1 MADNPLVVTEDTLP
15 KDPNETPDSIKGV
28 GILESYHDVT
38 SLNDESSWVEAGLAY
53 GGAAMEVASM
63 VMDPIGTL
71 ASYGVSFLIE
81 HVQPLKEAL
90 DWFAGDPDG
99 VKAYGATWQKV
110 SEAVKQ
116 AAEEY
121 NGAVQGDTSEWTGAA
136 GDAYRKHAEEKAS
149 ALNDASELAGI
160 LSTVV
165 TVMGEVVSF
174 VREFVRDLVADCVS
188 RLITYAL
195 EALCTF
201 GLGTPV
207 IVAQATA
214 FISKTVSKISEV
226 VQKLVKTIK
235 NVAPKI
241 AKMVEVLGKILKK
254 LGKGIKKVVDAPG
267 KLADN
272 FADGAWKKFDDA
284 FGTNVVGKHNA
295 RTGGGPNIGGDGD
308 SGSGSDGGSGSGS
321 DGGSGSGG
329 NGGSGSDGGS
339 GSGGNGS
346 GNGSGSGSGGN
357 GSGNGSGSGSG
368 SDGSGSGSGSG
379 GDSGSGSGS
388 GSGSDGSSSSS
399 SSSDPSG
406 SGSSSDG
413 SGGDGRSSSS
423 DSGGSHSD
431 SSSSGSS
438 NSSSTDSGGSHSSSS
453 SPDSSRPTS
462 SPDGSAPHSGGSG
475 SPSSSS
481 SSPDGPGSS
490 SHSSS
495 SSSPDGPASSSHSGG
510 GSSGSP
516 SGGHA
521 PDGRNTAFSGDLSS
535 SPSGGSS
542 PHGGGSSGGGMSG
555 GGGTHS
561 GGSGGGGS
569 HSPSSFDR
577 PSDPSGTSSSSVDAP
592 AAAPQTAPS
601 PNAPRTDQPNA
612 GAPAGGAMGGG
623 GMHGGGA
630 GGGGTSPSGGG
641 SRPGSG
647 GGWTG
652 TPGSPGAAGR
662 PPSTPDAPPRPRGPE
677 GSGTRTPERPT
688 AAPRGSAGPD
698 APPRPNGGPTG
709 SPRPAGPDGR
719 APGGPGAPRS
729 DAPTPRTDAPGSR
742 PDAPNQRPTGPN
754 GGPSQRPD
762 AGGPGS
768 KPDTTKTPDT
778 SKAPDSSKS
787 PDSTKSP
794 DGTKSPD
801 TSNQPDSE
809 GPDAD
814 KPKDG
819 ADSQREP
826 DTTDKPKDGT
836 DSQHEPDGPDKPK
849 DDADKPHE
857 PDADKPEPGT
867 PEYDQKIDEG
877 VDNLKQTDAGMSGH
891 TDPNHQDLADRVPGD
906 GKHTTVDAHMGPD
919 GRIEIGGRSY
929 SPDEFADVLRRSG
942 WDGESPI
949 RLVSCNSSDFASDL
963 AKKLGVDVTAPK
975 GLAWT
980 DSNGR
985 VFSTSRAPDGGPTWP
1000 PDGGWETHSP
1010 DGTKSPASDDAFHPS
1025 RDGEDP
1031 GERPDDAEARGNDD
1045 NGDDWRDKK
1054 GEKSGLSPREKIAD
1068 KNYIDEHYYERTRN
1082 GRTELVWRNGG
1093 EQFDRYGEPR
1103 LQVTLSDGKPTLA
1116 SDVPPAD
1123 PYLPKEKHDGVFSD
1137 DAKADIKKDV
1147 SSNMEKHRR
1156 DGDERDLSYEN
1167 RDQINKDA
1175 VDAQEKY
1182 DKAKEK
1188 AQEDGDLPNDAPK
1201 KDIEK
1206 HLDDEIVDDKKYH
1219 ATVRTK
1225 LGEETGEAVAKQFS
1239 NDFIRK
1245 EWGPDANTDTISTN
1259 SHSSPNSGE
1268 ADEIDADGDAPT
1280 GSRSGSDEFDQ
1291 IREPTEGEFLIT
1303 EAKGASADYDDRW
1316 NLEGDRRVQQGHPD
1330 YMTTILGKM
1339 RERGE
1344 HDLADRIEEA
1354 YHKDLTEPRV
1364 EPDKPRVRYI
1374 GVKAKVNPGSDTIGY
1389 EATEFDLSPRN

>member
-15 KDPNETPDSIKGV
+15 KDPNETPDAFKGV

-121 NGAVQGDTSEWTGAA
+121 NSAVQGDTAQWTGSA

-149 ALNDASELAGI
+149 ALSDASELAGT

-272 FADGAWKKFDDA
+272 FAEGSWKKFDDA
-284 FGTNVVGKHNA
+284 FGTNVVGKHNTK
-295 RTGGGPNIGGDGD
+295 TGGGPNISGDGGSD
-308 SGSGSDGGSGSGS
+308 GGSGSGSDGGSGSGS
-321 DGGSGSGG
+321 DGGSGSG
-329 NGGSGSDGGS
+329 SDGGS
-339 GSGGNGS
+339 GSNGS

-368 SDGSGSGSGSG
+368 GDGSGSGSGSG
-379 GDSGSGSGS
+379 GDSGSGSSS

-399 SSSDPSG
+399 SSGTSNSDPSG

-413 SGGDGRSSSS
+413 SGSGGDGRSSGG

-431 SSSSGSS
+431 SSASGSS
-438 NSSSTDSGGSHSSSS
+438 SSSSTDSGGTHSSSS

-462 SPDGSAPHSGGSG
+462 SPDGSAPHSGGS
-475 SPSSSS
+475 SSHSSS

-495 SSSPDGPASSSHSGG
+495 SSPDTSGPSSHSSSSSSPDGPGSSSHSGG

-516 SGGHA
+516 SGGQA
-521 PDGRNTAFSGDLSS
+521 PDSRNTAFSGDLSGS
-535 SPSGGSS
+535 PSGGSSPHGGGSSPDAGGSPSGGSS
-542 PHGGGSSGGGMSG
+542 PHGGGSSGGGMPG

-577 PSDPSGTSSSSVDAP
+577 PSNPSGTSSSSVDAP
-592 AAAPQTAPS
+592 AAPQTAPS

-623 GMHGGGA
+623 MHGGGA
-630 GGGGTSPSGGG
+630 GGGGASPSGGG

-677 GSGTRTPERPT
+677 GSGTRPPERPT

-709 SPRPAGPDGR
+709 SPRPTGPDSRG
-719 APGGPGAPRS
+719 PGGPGA
-729 DAPTPRTDAPGSR
+729 PRTDAPGSR
-742 PDAPNQRPTGPN
+742 PDAPNQRP
-754 GGPSQRPD
+754 D

-768 KPDTTKTPDT
+768 KPDTTKAPDT
-778 SKAPDSSKS
+778 TKTPDSSKS
-787 PDSTKSP
+787 PDPTKSP

-801 TSNQPDSE
+801 TSNQPDSK
-809 GPDAD
+809 GPDTD

-836 DSQHEPDGPDKPK
+836 DSQSEPDGPDKPK

-867 PEYDQKIDEG
+867 PEYDQKINDG
-877 VDNLKQTDAGMSGH
+877 ADTLDNNRTDAGTSGH
-891 TDPNHQDLADRVPGD
+891 TDPNMQDLAHRVPDD
-906 GKHTTVDAHMGPD
+906 GKHFTVDAHMGPD
-919 GRIEIGGRSY
+919 GRIDIGGRSY

-942 WDGESPI
+942 WDGQSPI
-949 RLVSCNSSDFASDL
+949 RLVSCNSGDFAGDL
-963 AKKLGVDVTAPK
+963 AKKLGVDVTAPR
-975 GLAWT
+975 GMAWT
-980 DSNGR
+980 DTNGN
-985 VFSTSRAPDGGPTWP
+985 VFAGSRASDGGPTWP
-1000 PDGGWETHSP
+1000 PDGGWDTHHP
-1010 DGTKSPASDDAFHPS
+1010 DGTNSPASDDAFHPS
-1025 RDGEDP
+1025 RDGEDI
-1031 GERPDDAEARGNDD
+1031 GDRPDDAEARGNQEKLSEEEIKNRKEALSKSPHD
-1045 NGDDWRDKK
+1045 NK
-1054 GEKSGLSPREKIAD
+1054 
-1068 KNYIDEHYYERTRN
+1068 YY
-1082 GRTELVWRNGG
+1082 LYGG
-1093 EQFDRYGEPR
+1093 GHEAR
-1103 LQVTLSDGKPTLA
+1103 L
-1116 SDVPPAD
+1116 
-1123 PYLPKEKHDGVFSD
+1123 
-1137 DAKADIKKDV
+1137 
-1147 SSNMEKHRR
+1147 R
-1156 DGDERDLSYEN
+1156 DGQSGPPLRWDEN
-1167 RDQINKDA
+1167 
-1175 VDAQEKY
+1175 
-1182 DKAKEK
+1182 
-1188 AQEDGDLPNDAPK
+1188 
-1201 KDIEK
+1201 
-1206 HLDDEIVDDKKYH
+1206 
-1219 ATVRTK
+1219 
-1225 LGEETGEAVAKQFS
+1225 S
-1239 NDFIRK
+1239 NGWVQR
-1245 EWGPDANTDTISTN
+1245 EGTL
-1259 SHSSPNSGE
+1259 
-1268 ADEIDADGDAPT
+1268 
-1280 GSRSGSDEFDQ
+1280 
-1291 IREPTEGEFLIT
+1291 EPTPDTPDHLR
-1303 EAKGASADYDDRW
+1303 DDHTYMRW
-1316 NLEGDRRVQQGHPD
+1316 TYEGDRPAISEATKHSVYQNTEMNPDGSYKCAASGKPIPVGVDDAGKPQFYERVGTPPNQQLRETEPPDWYTRGEEPPAPPHDKFTVPKQEEVDGKHRSVADMGHMPDYEYWRQREFAIHHEVTRDQYKAMYDHPD
-1330 YMTTILGKM
+1330 HYRLELKSENQKHSHESTAPGFGKYPQLFEKHFQGQQLQPISTTPVDPQTIVKGGPKLG
-1339 RERGE
+1339 
-1344 HDLADRIEEA
+1344 D
-1354 YHKDLTEPRV
+1354 PR
-1364 EPDKPRVRYI
+1364 R
-1374 GVKAKVNPGSDTIGY
+1374 
-1389 EATEFDLSPRN
+1389 

>member
-272 FADGAWKKFDDA
+272 FAEGAWKKFDDA

-357 GSGNGSGSGSG
+357 GSGNGPGSGSG

-399 SSSDPSG
+399 SDPSG

-423 DSGGSHSD
+423 DSGGSHTD

-495 SSSPDGPASSSHSGG
+495 SSTPDGPGSSSHSSSSPSPDGPGSSSHSGG

-542 PHGGGSSGGGMSG
+542 PHGGGSGPDAGGSPSGGSGPHGGGSSGGGMSG

-592 AAAPQTAPS
+592 AAAPQTAPP

-709 SPRPAGPDGR
+709 SPRPTGPDGR

-768 KPDTTKTPDT
+768 KPDTTK
-778 SKAPDSSKS
+778 APDSSKS
-787 PDSTKSP
+787 LDSTKSP

-801 TSNQPDSE
+801 TSNQPDSK
-809 GPDAD
+809 GPD

-877 VDNLKQTDAGMSGH
+877 VDTLDNNRTDAGASGH
-891 TDPNHQDLADRVPGD
+891 TDPNMQDLAHRVPND
-906 GKHTTVDAHMGPD
+906 GKHFTVDAHMGPD
-919 GRIEIGGRSY
+919 GRIEIGGRRY

-942 WDGESPI
+942 WDGQSPI
-949 RLVSCNSSDFASDL
+949 RLLSCDSGDFAADL
-963 AKKLGVDVTAPK
+963 AKKLDVDVAAPSGK
-975 GLAWT
+975 AWS
-980 DSNGR
+980 DGNGN
-985 VFSTSRAPDGGPTWP
+985 VFSSSTAPDGGPTWP

-1010 DGTKSPASDDAFHPS
+1010 DGSKAPASDDAFHPS
-1025 RDGEDP
+1025 KHGEDP
-1031 GERPDDAEARGNDD
+1031 GDRPEDAEARGRPPRDGHAPSEHKLLKDGKPNPEYRNTPEERAINDPEYRKRYYD
-1045 NGDDWRDKK
+1045 GPDDRGVYRRRTENSEDLAGDQVPRLRHSDEKGFYIPSDDIKVTAKWDDLPHTPPTAEQAAKHTNLIEERQRQLENLQTKQEKYEPYDQVKDKDGNVTRERDTSPEAQEAKSELSEVQREVTRIGEQF
-1054 GEKSGLSPREKIAD
+1054 GEKAADDMLADQYGVDPSQIRTFNGNGVFDKVVELDDGRIIVVEAKGPSASLGAREGVGNWDGSLVQQGTRPYMDSILD
-1068 KNYIDEHYYERTRN
+1068 NMTRN
-1082 GRTELVWRNGG
+1082 GPDKALARRIKAALEDGDVEYLEVKPTVREVVG
-1093 EQFDRYGEPR
+1093 P
-1103 LQVTLSDGKPTLA
+1103 DGKPHHVY
-1116 SDVPPAD
+1116 SG
-1123 PYLPKEKHDGVFSD
+1123 Y
-1137 DAKADIKKDV
+1137 
-1147 SSNMEKHRR
+1147 NRR
-1156 DGDERDLSYEN
+1156 KFH
-1167 RDQINKDA
+1167 I
-1175 VDAQEKY
+1175 
-1182 DKAKEK
+1182 
-1188 AQEDGDLPNDAPK
+1188 
-1201 KDIEK
+1201 
-1206 HLDDEIVDDKKYH
+1206 
-1219 ATVRTK
+1219 
-1225 LGEETGEAVAKQFS
+1225 
-1239 NDFIRK
+1239 
-1245 EWGPDANTDTISTN
+1245 
-1259 SHSSPNSGE
+1259 
-1268 ADEIDADGDAPT
+1268 
-1280 GSRSGSDEFDQ
+1280 
-1291 IREPTEGEFLIT
+1291 
-1303 EAKGASADYDDRW
+1303 
-1316 NLEGDRRVQQGHPD
+1316 
-1330 YMTTILGKM
+1330 
-1339 RERGE
+1339 
-1344 HDLADRIEEA
+1344 
-1354 YHKDLTEPRV
+1354 
-1364 EPDKPRVRYI
+1364 
-1374 GVKAKVNPGSDTIGY
+1374 
-1389 EATEFDLSPRN
+1389 